1 LKGGKE
7 SVHTASLLVKIISE
21 ALETTDIPRES
32 IAYLTS
38 REQVTALLSMTE
50 SIDLV
55 IPRGSNA
62 LVSSIQNSTRIPVM
76 GHADGRCCAYVHS
89 DADVTM
95 ARDVVTDSKVDYPA
109 ACNALETLLVHED
122 LVRDGRIKEIVS
134 GLVEKG
140 VELRCEE
147 DILRAFGG
155 AKGAIKATEEDI
167 TTEFLDLRI
176 YIRSVISLDQGNLL
190 YHRLFS
196 NNPYKHLLLAPHRHN
211 LNYFTLNRRTIS
223 TSCRFGGSLLECI
236 NEVPSPTPPLN
247 ADSRMVFGTGLV
259 RR

>member
-1 LKGGKE
+1 
-7 SVHTASLLVKIISE
+7 VKVISE
-21 ALETTDIPRES
+21 ALEMTDIPRES

-89 DADVTM
+89 DANVRM
-95 ARDVVTDSKVDYPA
+95 ATDVVTDSKIDYPA
-109 ACNALETLLVHED
+109 ACNALETLLVHEN
-122 LVRDGRIKEIVS
+122 LVKDERIKQVVA
-134 GLVEKG
+134 GLAEKG

-147 DILRAFGG
+147 DILRALGST
-155 AKGAIKATEEDI
+155 KGAIKATEEDI

-176 YIRSVISLDQGNLL
+176 YIRSVKSLDEGT
-190 YHRLFS
+190 
-196 NNPYKHLLLAPHRHN
+196 P
-211 LNYFTLNRRTIS
+211 FTSAYIAITHINTYSSHHTDTILTTSPSAAEQFQRRVDSAGVYWNAS
-223 TSCRFGGSLLECI
+223 TRYSDPQLH
-236 NEVPSPTPPLN
+236 
-247 ADSRMVFGTGLV
+247 
-259 RR
+259 